1 MYTFQSGNGSRHHL
15 VEDVVRSLQRLLGN
29 DTSFLQQ
36 VGLNISTSQLS
47 RSGEMDTDEFTL
59 LIDENQYF
67 AIFYSIFRALT
78 KREELSLRTV
88 LALPK
93 ASRTGLVW
101 TTWSSRDPLLASA
114 SVGFLVDAPIVAKY
128 AITFLVFSVFPAPV
142 SLEMISDK
150 FKSKFYGV
158 FGNFYV
164 GSFQSFNSETYRIL
178 R

>member
-1 MYTFQSGNGSRHHL
+1 M
-15 VEDVVRSLQRLLGN
+15 GN

-36 VGLNISTSQLS
+36 VGLNISTSQFS

-59 LIDENQYF
+59 LIGILLEF
-67 AIFYSIFRALT
+67 PKEFSSIFKALT

-101 TTWSSRDPLLASA
+101 TTWSSKDPLLASA

-142 SLEMISDK
+142 
-150 FKSKFYGV
+150 
-158 FGNFYV
+158 V
-164 GSFQSFNSETYRIL
+164 G
-178 R
+178 